1 MFASIFNRTL
11 SVYVQV
17 SQKLWE
23 ILENSSTLAWSWG
36 KYVSLLPHD
45 ASLALNQHLSTNFS
59 WSVYYYIHVFP
70 YHCLQNIQHI
80 KFLVVKAF
88 LNKNQAAF
96 ALFLTFVHIYRYCNF
111 CFQIPLPLRRC
122 FIKINNQYLR
132 SRPIYIS
139 HVNIQLGQFIQTD
152 IKITWGIVS
161 FKINHDFITLQI
173 AQGSCLEFCW
183 IGRAKIY

>member
-1 MFASIFNRTL
+1 MPVWLWTNIFPRISLEVFNITFTSFRTIAFKIFSIL
-11 SVYVQV
+11 SF
-17 SQKLWE
+17 
-23 ILENSSTLAWSWG
+23 SSL
-36 KYVSLLPHD
+36 KRF
-45 ASLALNQHLSTNFS
+45 ST
-59 WSVYYYIHVFP
+59 
-70 YHCLQNIQHI
+70 
-80 KFLVVKAF
+80 
-88 LNKNQAAF
+88 KNQAAF